1 MIKIG
6 RVMKK
11 IFVVLVA
18 LATMF
23 AQDVFAQNKPQV
35 TEEQKAAAKAKR
47 EQLMLTRLELLKTE
61 LQLNDEQMQKFEPVY
76 RRYRG
81 EIQRVTGANKE
92 ARMKKDQITN
102 ENALLVVS
110 ARLAN
115 DVLTTTVK
123 QRYIMLFADVIEPLQ
138 VMKLYKVDEKIS
150 REAHKVMKAREAAAN
165 E

>member
-1 MIKIG
+1 
-6 RVMKK
+6 MKK
-11 IFVVLVA
+11 ILVLLVTIVT
-18 LATMF
+18 LF

-61 LQLNDEQMQKFEPVY
+61 LQLSDEQMQKFEPVY

-102 ENALLVVS
+102 ENALVVVS

-115 DVLTTTVK
+115 DIFTSSLK
-123 QRYIMLFADVIEPLQ
+123 QRYLLLFADVIEPLQ
-138 VMKLYKVDEKIS
+138 VMKLYRVDEKIS
-150 REAHKVMKAREAAAN
+150 REAHKVLKAREAAAK

>member
-1 MIKIG
+1 
-6 RVMKK
+6 MKK
-11 IFVVLVA
+11 ILVLLVTIVT
-18 LATMF
+18 LF
-23 AQDVFAQNKPQV
+23 AQDVFAQDKPQV

-61 LQLNDEQMQKFEPVY
+61 LQLSDEQMQKFEPVY

-102 ENALLVVS
+102 ENALVVVS

-115 DVLTTTVK
+115 DIFTSSLK
-123 QRYIMLFADVIEPLQ
+123 QRYLLLFADVIEPLQ
-138 VMKLYKVDEKIS
+138 VMKLYRVDEKIS
-150 REAHKVMKAREAAAN
+150 REAHKVLKAREAAAK

>member
-1 MIKIG
+1 
-6 RVMKK
+6 MKK
-11 IFVVLVA
+11 IFVLMVA

-23 AQDVFAQNKPQV
+23 AQDVFAQERPRM
-35 TEEQKAAAKAKR
+35 TEEQREAAKKKR
-47 EQLMLTRLELLKTE
+47 EQLMQTRLELLKTE
-61 LQLNDEQMQKFEPVY
+61 LQLNDEQLAKFEPVY

-123 QRYIMLFADVIEPLQ
+123 QRYVMLFAEVIEPLQ
-138 VMKLYKVDEKIS
+138 LMKLYRVDEKIS
-150 REAHKVMKAREAAAN
+150 REAHKVMKAREAA
-165 E
+165 EKK

>member
-1 MIKIG
+1 
-6 RVMKK
+6 MKK
-11 IFVVLVA
+11 IFVLLVA

-61 LQLNDEQMQKFEPVY
+61 LQLSDEQMAKFEPVY

-115 DVLTTTVK
+115 DVFTTTVK

-138 VMKLYKVDEKIS
+138 LMKLYKVDEKIS
-150 REAHKVMKAREAAAN
+150 REAHKVMKAREAAAK

>member
-1 MIKIG
+1 
-6 RVMKK
+6 MKK
-11 IFVVLVA
+11 ILVLLVTIVT
-18 LATMF
+18 LF
-23 AQDVFAQNKPQV
+23 AQNVFAQNKPQV

-61 LQLNDEQMQKFEPVY
+61 LQLSDEQMQKFEPVY

-81 EIQRVTGANKE
+81 EIQRVTSANKE

-102 ENALLVVS
+102 ENALVVVS

-115 DVLTTTVK
+115 DIFTSSLK
-123 QRYIMLFADVIEPLQ
+123 QRYLLLFADVIEPLQ
-138 VMKLYKVDEKIS
+138 VMKLYRVDEKIS
-150 REAHKVMKAREAAAN
+150 REAHKVLKAREAAAK

>member
-1 MIKIG
+1 
-6 RVMKK
+6 MKK
-11 IFVVLVA
+11 ILVLLVTIVT
-18 LATMF
+18 LF
-23 AQDVFAQNKPQV
+23 AQDVFAQDKPQV

-61 LQLNDEQMQKFEPVY
+61 LQLSDEQMQKFEPVY

-81 EIQRVTGANKE
+81 DIQRVTGANKE

-102 ENALLVVS
+102 ENALVVVS

-115 DVLTTTVK
+115 DIFTSSLK
-123 QRYIMLFADVIEPLQ
+123 QRYLLLFADVIEPLQ
-138 VMKLYKVDEKIS
+138 VMKLYRVDEKIS
-150 REAHKVMKAREAAAN
+150 REAHKVLKAREAAAK

>member
-1 MIKIG
+1 M
-6 RVMKK
+6 
-11 IFVVLVA
+11 
-18 LATMF
+18 
-23 AQDVFAQNKPQV
+23 
-35 TEEQKAAAKAKR
+35 TEEQREAAKAKR
-47 EQLMLTRLELLKTE
+47 EQLMRTRLELLKTE
-61 LQLNDEQMQKFEPVY
+61 LQLNDEQLAKFEPVY

-123 QRYIMLFADVIEPLQ
+123 QRYVMLFAEVIEPLQ
-138 VMKLYKVDEKIS
+138 LMKLYKVDEKIS